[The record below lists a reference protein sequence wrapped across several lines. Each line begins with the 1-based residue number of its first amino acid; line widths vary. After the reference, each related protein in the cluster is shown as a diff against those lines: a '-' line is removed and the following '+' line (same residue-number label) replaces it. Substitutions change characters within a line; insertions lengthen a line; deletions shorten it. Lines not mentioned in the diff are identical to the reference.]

1 MLGGTGKG
9 VIKETE
15 KSFFFQTIYAFKYV
29 YFDVYQLSSI
39 KCISS
44 QNNVMSSAKKI
55 PVKQEKHVQESNSDG
70 CLVRQEDVQN

>member
-55 PVKQEKHVQESNSDG
+55 PVKHVQESKSDG
-70 CLVRQEDVQN
+70 CLVRHEDVQS